1 MADPSFFDPIRI
13 PAQTLTALDWRPYHF
28 MLQPWH
34 YLVRIAHIVSVAAFY
49 GGIGLLD
56 FRLMG
61 VRGTVPL
68 KAFAQHVLPWLFATF
83 GIAVVTG
90 VALFFYDPLHAGSR
104 AYWSPKLMAI
114 ALGLAN
120 AALFHRRSY
129 VAALAA
135 ERSVPASAR
144 VAGALSLGC
153 WTAALIFA
161 CLNTEAAPKVLLR

>member
-1 MADPSFFDPIRI
+1 MPRLWTCREPI
-13 PAQTLTALDWRPYHF
+13 TSCF
-28 MLQPWH
+28 SPWH

-90 VALFFYDPLHAGSR
+90 VALFFYDPLHAGS
-104 AYWSPKLMAI
+104 PGIL
-114 ALGLAN
+114 
-120 AALFHRRSY
+120 
-129 VAALAA
+129 VA
-135 ERSVPASAR
+135 
-144 VAGALSLGC
+144 
-153 WTAALIFA
+153 
-161 CLNTEAAPKVLLR
+161 